1 MNLKLIFPEETGRE
15 YGVSSAEVVK
25 NEKRFVGKHTYAAVH
40 HLVFLQVTS
49 FPHYHD
55 LSHCLAKPVFSKVW
69 SRGPGAKI

>member
-1 MNLKLIFPEETGRE
+1 MNLKLIFPEETGWE

-25 NEKRFVGKHTYAAVH
+25 NEKRFVGKHTYAAV
-40 HLVFLQVTS
+40 FLQITS